1 MLQTR
6 KPKFEFLRCKLHC
19 EMQYWQFLRP
29 YLGKVVLPPL
39 SESAFLFGAVLGVI
53 SKEPLGVECLG
64 ALPVET
70 T

>member
-1 MLQTR
+1 
-6 KPKFEFLRCKLHC
+6 
-19 EMQYWQFLRP
+19 MQYWQFLRP

-70 T
+70 P